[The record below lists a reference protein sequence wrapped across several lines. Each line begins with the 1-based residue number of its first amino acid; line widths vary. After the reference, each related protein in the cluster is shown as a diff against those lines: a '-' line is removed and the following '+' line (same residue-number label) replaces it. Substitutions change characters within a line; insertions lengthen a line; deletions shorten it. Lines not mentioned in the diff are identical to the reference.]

1 MKVKNKIKINNR
13 AENSS
18 NSEPK
23 ANSSN
28 DGTSGVRTRG
38 WRMWWLGVLAGMVLV
53 ILLDQAV
60 ASWAAGSGGIEDV
73 KSFASKLTNYVT
85 ALAASI
91 AVLFMAISGIRWTM
105 SGGSPMR
112 QTEARNGLV
121 SAAAGLA
128 IALSANVIVSLVIA
142 ALQ

>member
-1 MKVKNKIKINNR
+1 MKIKTKIQTKFKVNNQPKTTSPNDETTNVRSR
-13 AENSS
+13 A
-18 NSEPK
+18 
-23 ANSSN
+23 
-28 DGTSGVRTRG
+28 
-38 WRMWWLGVLAGMVLV
+38 WRMWWLGVVVGMLLV
-53 ILLDQAV
+53 IVLDQAT
-60 ASWAAGSGGIEDV
+60 ASWGAGSGGIEDV

-91 AVLFMAISGIRWTM
+91 AVLYMAISGIRWTM